1 MKNILKVFVYF
12 SVFFTWSYGDNC
24 QIINLKG
31 SVVAALACLSFT
43 ETSCARS
50 CQIAKQV
57 CICRDSR
64 LVSFK
69 ETSCARS
76 CQIAKQVCICRDSR
90 LVSFAGTIVAPN
102 AKVIVGQVGKNFYGA
117 IYAKSIVVHQDTKV
131 IWVPFLRETV
141 NAVIAGVYN

>member
-1 MKNILKVFVYF
+1 MKNILKVFAFF
-12 SVFFTWSYGDNC
+12 SVLFSWSYGDNC

-31 SVVAALACLSFT
+31 SVAATLACLSFT

-57 CICRDSR
+57 CICRD
-64 LVSFK
+64 
-69 ETSCARS
+69 A
-76 CQIAKQVCICRDSR
+76 R

-117 IYAKSIVVHQDTKV
+117 IYAKSIEVHQDTKV

-141 NAVIAGVYN
+141 NAVIAQLNNTKYAIDFMEI